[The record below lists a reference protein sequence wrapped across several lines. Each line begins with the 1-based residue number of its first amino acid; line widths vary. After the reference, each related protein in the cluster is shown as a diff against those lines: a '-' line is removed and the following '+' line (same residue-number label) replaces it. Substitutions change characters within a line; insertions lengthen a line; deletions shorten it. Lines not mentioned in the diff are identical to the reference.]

1 MKKKLV
7 KFLALGLALTM
18 GLAACGNNGGNNG
31 GNSSSDGNG
40 GSNSSADGGGAN
52 GGAEKLTTALWLV
65 LMMLPSGCLSQKESL
80 I

>member
-7 KFLALGLALTM
+7 KFLAMGLALTM
-18 GLAACGNNGGNNG
+18 GLAACGNNGG
-31 GNSSSDGNG
+31 GNEGNG
-40 GSNSSADGGGAN
+40 SEGNGSESN